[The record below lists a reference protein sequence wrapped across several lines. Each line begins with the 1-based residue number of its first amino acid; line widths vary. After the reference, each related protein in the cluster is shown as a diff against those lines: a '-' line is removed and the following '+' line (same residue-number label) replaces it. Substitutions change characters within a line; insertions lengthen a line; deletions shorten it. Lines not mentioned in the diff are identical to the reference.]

1 MRGGRKKTISKA
13 NKTKLPYRGWGNCL
27 KSTSVGERE
36 RLGRWGNDY
45 QNTHLE
51 SKYTHRE
58 MKELK
63 KKMLTIV
70 I

>member
-1 MRGGRKKTISKA
+1 MGELLKVYISGR
-13 NKTKLPYRGWGNCL
+13 
-27 KSTSVGERE
+27 ERE

-63 KKMLTIV
+63 KNANYSNMKRTV
-70 I
+70 QYKK